1 MAAYTLHL
9 DADARPGDPMA
20 LARAVVLRD
29 GFSWGAVIFQ
39 PLWFLAHRLW
49 VAALVVTLA
58 IAALATACV
67 LLKVT
72 SGGMVMAHA
81 ALALLIG
88 HEANAIRAWTLTRHG
103 RIAVDAVIA
112 DSRDLAEARLFARWL
127 ERSPGITK
135 TAAAPAAMRTAQVPV
150 VGLFP
155 EAEARR

>member
-29 GFSWGAVIFQ
+29 GFSSGAAIFQ
-39 PLWFLAHRLW
+39 FGWFLVHGLW
-49 VAALVVTLA
+49 LAALAVAVVIVAL
-58 IAALATACV
+58 IAALI

-72 SGGMVMAHA
+72 IGGSLL
-81 ALALLIG
+81 ALVALVLLIG
-88 HEANAIRAWTLTRHG
+88 HEANAVRAWTLTRRG
-103 RIAVDAVIA
+103 RPAVDAVIA

-127 ERSPGITK
+127 ERSPGIAK
-135 TAAAPAAMRTAQVPV
+135 TAAAPAAMRTAQMPV